1 MSLFSRTHFQPGKAL
16 DRLLAGAK
24 QAGELDRLY
33 WMVEIKVAA
42 KLAGTKQ
49 PVIAAA
55 SWPFGWVPLVPVAD
69 DPALSRHY
77 ADLLLE
83 CIRTGNRGRLIECGL
98 ALTSTDVIE
107 QGGYQVYEWGEPVWD
122 CVCVDCG
129 RVWQSTTVSE
139 EVCNECQS
147 ERVLSSPCS
156 CPC

>member
-1 MSLFSRTHFQPGKAL
+1 MSLFNRTHLHPAKAL
-16 DRLLAGAK
+16 DRLLDGAK

-33 WMVEIKVAA
+33 WMVEVKVAA
-42 KLAGTKQ
+42 ALAGTKQ

-55 SWPFGWVPLVPVAD
+55 SWPLGWVPLVPVGN

-83 CIRTGNRGRLIECGL
+83 CIKTGNRGRLIDCGL

-122 CVCVDCG
+122 CVCAQCG
-129 RVWQSTTVSE
+129 RVWQSTTISE
-139 EVCNECQS
+139 EVCTECQS
-147 ERVLSSPCS
+147 ALSLSCS